1 MVCRISCVAASVTV
15 LSASFGIHR
24 IVQER
29 LVEGACCF
37 ACSAL
42 ALVALKK
49 KNVELVSFSVAG
61 VLLLKVYGFCCGR
74 VLQKEL
80 MMIEGGNSSVEGCET
95 LQWTKD
101 GQVTLGRRRFKLRSG
116 EAFYRECS
124 WLEHEEIDAKG
135 AFFGDFKTSIEVVEG
150 DSLDRAIRE
159 EGKVLF
165 VLFGSPGEPGGGF
178 LLNKHNGQE
187 EQVCRRMELAG
198 LMEYCNEHVQL
209 QDVGRYNL
217 RERALFIP
225 DALVLRQSSFNQ
237 YKKLDEPVAVHV
249 LASAA
254 FYDPSIPIHE
264 VEGKI
269 EYLDGEQRNVM
280 KKRIYNQFLAA
291 QKKGME
297 TIVLGAFGCGAFKNP
312 PDAVASIY
320 KEVID
325 EHFRGV
331 FKKII
336 FSIVDDHT
344 KGKAHNP
351 RGNLRPFM
359 DVFCC

>member
-1 MVCRISCVAASVTV
+1 MVCRISCVAVPITV

-24 IVQER
+24 IVQKR
-29 LVEGACCF
+29 FAEGGCF
-37 ACSAL
+37 FSCSAL
-42 ALVALKK
+42 ALAALKK
-49 KNVELVSFSVAG
+49 KSIELAS
-61 VLLLKVYGFCCGR
+61 LKVYGFYCGR
-74 VLQKEL
+74 VLQKDLVAITEEYPSK
-80 MMIEGGNSSVEGCET
+80 EGYET
-95 LQWTKD
+95 LQWTMD
-101 GQVTLGRRRFKLRSG
+101 RQVTLGGREIKLRSG
-116 EAFYRECS
+116 EEFYRECS
-124 WLEHEEIDAKG
+124 WIEHEEVDQSG
-135 AFFGDFKTSIEVVEG
+135 AFFGDFETSIEVVEG
-150 DSLDRAIRE
+150 DSLDQAMRE

-178 LLNKHNGQE
+178 LSERHNGQE

-198 LMEYCNEHVQL
+198 LMEYCNQYVQL

-225 DALVLRQSSFNQ
+225 DALVLRQSSFDQ

-254 FYDPSIPIHE
+254 FYNRSIPIHE

-291 QKKGME
+291 HKKGIE

-325 EHFRGV
+325 EHFRGA
-331 FKKII
+331 FKKIV
-336 FSIVDDHT
+336 FSILDDHT
-344 KGKAHNP
+344 KGRAHNP
-351 RGNLRPFM
+351 RGNLRPFK